1 MQRRHFVTALALST
15 LAARTVRADTPSR
28 IVLSTLVG
36 TPDGFVARWLDLVY
50 TDAFQRLGVV
60 LEIRAYPAARAAA
73 EAAAGKVDGELCR
86 SFDYVPANAN
96 LLRVAE
102 PVFYASIGAYAK
114 RPEIHLK
121 PGWEG
126 LRDSPYR
133 IEYRFGYAII
143 PRRLAAVM
151 PAAQTSGTRD
161 AMSGLRKLIIGRS
174 DVYVDF
180 IDIVDTLLANP
191 EFRDSGVH
199 QVAVME
205 RSPFHTFLNKKHAEL
220 APRLSRVLKTMR
232 DSGQIERYRQ
242 QALAEHSQ
250 Q

>member
-1 MQRRHFVTALALST
+1 MLRRRFVTGLALSA
-15 LAARTVRADTPSR
+15 LGARAARADAPPR

-36 TPDGFVARWLDLVY
+36 TTDGFVARWLDLVY
-50 TDAFQRLGVV
+50 TDAFQRLGVA

-86 SFDYVPANAN
+86 SFDYVPASAN
-96 LLRVAE
+96 LLRVDE
-102 PVFYASIGAYAK
+102 PVFQASIGAYAK
-114 RPEIHLK
+114 RPEIRLR

-133 IEYRFGYAII
+133 VEYRFGYAII
-143 PRRLAAVM
+143 PRRLATVI
-151 PAAQTSGTRD
+151 PAAQISDTRD
-161 AMSGLRKLIIGRS
+161 ALSGLRKLIIGRS

-180 IDIVDTLLANP
+180 IDIVDTLLAHP

-199 QVAVME
+199 QVALME

-220 APRLSRVLKTMR
+220 APRLSQVLKKMR
-232 DSGQIERYRQ
+232 DSGQIERYRL
-242 QALAEHSQ
+242 QALAEQSR
-250 Q
+250 

>member
-1 MQRRHFVTALALST
+1 MQRRHFVTSLALS
-15 LAARTVRADTPSR
+15 AFIARPALADTPPR

-36 TPDGFVARWLDLVY
+36 TTDGFVARWLDLIY
-50 TDAFQRLGVV
+50 TDAFQRLGVA

-86 SFDYVPANAN
+86 SFDYVPAKAN
-96 LLRVAE
+96 LLRVDE
-102 PVFYASIGAYAK
+102 PAFHASIGAYAK

-121 PGWEG
+121 PGWRG

-143 PRRLAAVM
+143 PRRLATVI
-151 PAAQTSGTRD
+151 PAEQTSGTRD
-161 AMSGLRKLIIGRS
+161 AVSGLRKLIIGRS

-180 IDIVDTLLANP
+180 VDIVDTLLASP
-191 EFRDSGVH
+191 EFRNSGVH

-220 APRLSRVLKTMR
+220 VPRLSQVLKKMR

-242 QALAEHSQ
+242 QALKELSL
-250 Q
+250 